1 MTNANAKTETT
12 LISIYL
18 NTWKNYNENGAAGGF
33 WVELPCDLDEA
44 FERLAKNTHEDPDEM
59 EVFINDVDCYIS
71 GAEISE
77 NDDIEEL
84 NDIAEELERLPSDDI
99 EALEAI
105 LEADGC
111 TLSRAVKIL
120 ESGGYI
126 YYSGETLENIA
137 AEWVNDGCFGDIPK
151 SIVNY
156 IDYSAIARDLSFDG
170 YTETENGVICII
182 CAY

>member
-1 MTNANAKTETT
+1 MTNAKTETT

-18 NTWKNYNENGAAGGF
+18 NTWKNYNENGADGGF
-33 WVELPCDLDEA
+33 WVALPCNLDEA

-71 GAEISE
+71 GAEIGE

-84 NDIAEELERLPSDDI
+84 NDIAERLESLIDYDI

-105 LEADGC
+105 LEVKGC
-111 TLSRAVKIL
+111 TLTRAVKIL
-120 ESGGYI
+120 ERSGDYC
-126 YYSGETLENIA
+126 YYSGYTLEKV
-137 AEWVNDGCFGDIPK
+137 AEELVDTGCFGDIPK
-151 SIVNY
+151 SIANY

-170 YTETENGVICII
+170 YTETENGVICI
-182 CAY
+182 Y